1 MSIAK
6 SARARKRQ
14 LGQFLTP
21 PALAA
26 QLVATLELTVHDRV
40 LEPSMGNGAF
50 ILPLITRFMALYT
63 GSAATRLAQVLQ
75 RNVYGVE
82 LDATLYAQCLDNIRR
97 RWGELP
103 AQHNLMQGDFF
114 RHHFLAPHGA
124 VGALTFTHIVG
135 NPPFGGTLDPALQ
148 DELDRV
154 YGFRNGA
161 KIKKETY
168 AFFIVKSLDL
178 LADGGRLRFICSDT
192 FLTINTMRGLRRYL
206 MEQGEVAIRTLDQ
219 FSDETNH
226 PMVVL
231 DFTKTGPTA
240 AITVDG
246 VRTVRQQ
253 IELTANFSWRIAA
266 DLARYFAGPRLGDYM
281 IASSGMTVGKNA
293 YFVRKIEDNTIR
305 EPYAFE
311 FFDDPITLEKELSR
325 ARLGKLS
332 ARQIEKTRRLEA
344 IGATQ
349 RAVRVVARPAPLTL
363 SLPHPDYCYY
373 NKGIPAIVY
382 APPTHVIY
390 WKDDGEAVLTFKRNG
405 NWYLR
410 GVGGQ
415 PYFKREGL
423 TWQLIARRL
432 YPRYLPPGYILDS
445 GAPCAFLRPGVAHDE
460 LFFILG
466 WTLTRLCNRLLKEVI
481 NHTKNIQSKDFER
494 LPYPWW
500 VAGQERRTAIN
511 SVSAMVAAARQGAC
525 FTLDSPEIAA
535 LERCYTMPEPE
546 NGDGCIPGLP

>member
-6 SARARKRQ
+6 AKRARKRQ

-26 QLVATLELTVHDRV
+26 QLVATLELTIHDRV
-40 LEPSMGNGAF
+40 LEPSMGDGAF
-50 ILPLITRFMALYT
+50 VLPLIERFMALYT
-63 GSAATRLAQVLQ
+63 GPVATRLAQVLQ
-75 RNVYGVE
+75 RNIYGVE
-82 LDATLYAQCLDNIRR
+82 VDATLYARCLENIRR

-103 AQHNLMQGDFF
+103 AQHNLGHADFF
-114 RHHFLAPHGA
+114 RHHFAATNGGFG
-124 VGALTFTHIVG
+124 VFTFTYIVG
-135 NPPFGGTLDPALQ
+135 NPPFGGTLDPVIQ

-154 YGFRNGA
+154 YGFRNGE

-178 LADGGRLRFICSDT
+178 LANGGRLRFICADT

-206 MEQGEVAIRTLDQ
+206 MQQGEVAIRTLDE

-231 DFTKTGPTA
+231 DFAKTGA
-240 AITVDG
+240 ADAIMVNG
-246 VRTVRQQ
+246 LRTPRQQ
-253 IELTANFSWRIAA
+253 IELTANFSWRIAD
-266 DLARYFAGPRLGDYM
+266 DLARYFAGLRLGDFV

-293 YFVRKIEDNTIR
+293 YFVRAIENGAIR
-305 EPYAFE
+305 EPYTFE
-311 FFDDPITLEKELSR
+311 YFDAPITLDRELSR

-332 ARQIEKTRRLEA
+332 AKQIEKIRRLEA
-344 IGATQ
+344 TGAT
-349 RAVRVVARPAPLTL
+349 RRNVRVVARPQPLTL
-363 SLPHPDYCYY
+363 TIPHPDYCFY
-373 NKGIPAIVY
+373 NKGMPAIVY

-390 WKDDGEAVLTFKRNG
+390 WKDDGDAVLTFKKNG
-405 NWYLR
+405 NWYLH

-415 PYFKREGL
+415 PYFTREGL
-423 TWQLIARRL
+423 TWQLIAQRL
-432 YPRYLPPGYILDS
+432 YTRYLPPGYILDS

-460 LFFILG
+460 LCFILG

-500 VAGQERRTAIN
+500 VAAPDRQAAIERVRHL
-511 SVSAMVAAARQGAC
+511 VFAAQQGAR
-525 FTLDSPEIAA
+525 FTPESPEIAA
-535 LERCYTMPEPE
+535 LEDRYAFPDVAPVT
-546 NGDGCIPGLP
+546 GAKF

>member
-6 SARARKRQ
+6 SARAHKRQ
-14 LGQFLTP
+14 LGQFLIP
-21 PALAA
+21 LALAA

-40 LEPSMGNGAF
+40 LEPSMGGGAF
-50 ILPLITRFMALYT
+50 ILPLITRFMAFYT
-63 GSAATRLAQVLQ
+63 GSTATRLTQVLQ
-75 RNVYGVE
+75 RNIYGVE
-82 LDATLYAQCLDNIRR
+82 LDATLYARCLDNIRR
-97 RWGELP
+97 CWGELP
-103 AQHNLMQGDFF
+103 AQHNLVQGDFF
-114 RHHFLAPHGA
+114 RCHFLAAHGDVSA
-124 VGALTFTHIVG
+124 PKFTHIVG

-154 YGFRNGA
+154 YGFRNGE

-206 MEQGEVAIRTLDQ
+206 LEQGEVAIHTLDQ

-231 DFTKTGPTA
+231 DFTKSGLTA

-246 VRTVRQQ
+246 VRTARQQ
-253 IELTANFSWRIAA
+253 IELTANLSWRIAV

-281 IASSGMTVGKNA
+281 IASSGMTVGRNA
-293 YFVRKIEDNTIR
+293 YFVRKIENNAIR

-332 ARQIEKTRRLEA
+332 ARQVEKIRRLEA
-344 IGATQ
+344 HGATQ
-349 RAVRVVARPAPLTL
+349 RAVRVVERTAPLTL

-373 NKGIPAIVY
+373 NKGISAIVY

-390 WKDDGEAVLTFKRNG
+390 WKDDGDAVLTFKKNG

-410 GVGGQ
+410 GIGGQ
-415 PYFKREGL
+415 PHFKREGS

-432 YPRYLPPGYILDS
+432 YTRYLPPGYILDS

-460 LFFILG
+460 LYFILG

-481 NHTKNIQSKDFER
+481 NHTRNIQGKDLER

-500 VAGQERRTAIN
+500 VAAQERRTAIG
-511 SVSAMVAAARQGAC
+511 SVEAMVTAAQQGAR
-525 FTLDSPEIAA
+525 FTFDSPEIAA
-535 LERCYTMPEPE
+535 LERCYTMP
-546 NGDGCIPGLP
+546 GAGSR